1 MYKRQELY
9 GAVREQHEVTRI
21 EPLAVGFAVHAD
33 GRTFPA
39 RAVLL
44 ATGLIV
50 GEAIMGVI
58 YAGVVVATG
67 NGSVLDV
74 IGDSSYGNYADY
86 VGLIVI
92 ALMTWGVY
100 SRVKKM
106 AVARENA
113 STSQ

>member
-1 MYKRQELY
+1 
-9 GAVREQHEVTRI
+9 
-21 EPLAVGFAVHAD
+21 
-33 GRTFPA
+33 
-39 RAVLL
+39 VLL

-74 IGDSSYGNYADY
+74 IGDSSYGNYAEY

-92 ALMTWGVY
+92 ALMTWGAY

>member
-1 MYKRQELY
+1 M
-9 GAVREQHEVTRI
+9 
-21 EPLAVGFAVHAD
+21 
-33 GRTFPA
+33 
-39 RAVLL
+39 
-44 ATGLIV
+44 
-50 GEAIMGVI
+50 
-58 YAGVVVATG
+58 
-67 NGSVLDV
+67 LDV
-74 IGDSSYGNYADY
+74 VGDSSYGNYADY

>member
-1 MYKRQELY
+1 MGYDKWAQRAGGDVEGKKRT
-9 GAVREQHEVTRI
+9 G
-21 EPLAVGFAVHAD
+21 
-33 GRTFPA
+33 
-39 RAVLL
+39 VLL

-74 IGDSSYGNYADY
+74 IGDSSYGNYAEY